1 MNEPYKHILDDI
13 RQRYNQNQPDEHAKS
28 ALITISDIPL
38 EPCDIS
44 DTDKG
49 SMDRR
54 CHCLHCLS
62 MDKTKEDNGTAISS
76 TSVDI
81 NRDHIYDGTCLLLQ
95 SDHMNKS
102 NEKTS
107 SHEIDVISDT
117 DKVYSDYGPA
127 VLMRAIERQNSR
139 LEAAIEQMNSRTE
152 RIEAVIERLLDHITD
167 REQSCDKNHFEYGII
182 QFFDQIPHKIT
193 VQYFLNDGKKT
204 PPRIKLEL
212 REMVR
217 DANKKPY
224 YKAYQT
230 VYGTCYRDFG
240 RTKIDQL
247 LKLSVNER
255 YADEISLLRSLVSS
269 SYRRLSDDSD
279 MIGTFFYDID
289 TNEIFTGAFMLINKT
304 DKLGRIFIHNGVDFS
319 NVDFEFK
326 PSKSTGKLKGA
337 DCIYTINQDII
348 NGIFNDIGPIE

>member
-13 RQRYNQNQPDEHAKS
+13 RKRYNQHQPNEHAQS
-28 ALITISDIPL
+28 ELLTISDIPPGL
-38 EPCDIS
+38 SDIS
-44 DTDKG
+44 DIDKR

-81 NRDHIYDGTCLLLQ
+81 NRDHINDDTCLHRQ
-95 SDHMNKS
+95 SDHLNILEYNS
-102 NEKTS
+102 L
-107 SHEIDVISDT
+107 SHEVKVIGDT
-117 DKVYSDYGPA
+117 DKVYSDYGPE

-152 RIEAVIERLLDHITD
+152 RIETAIERLFDHITD
-167 REQSCDKNHFEYGII
+167 IEQARDTNNSEDGII
-182 QFFDQIPHKIT
+182 QFSDQIPHKIT

-217 DANKKPY
+217 DVNKKPY

-269 SYRRLSDDSD
+269 SYRRLSDDID
-279 MIGTFFYDID
+279 MIGTFFYDKD
-289 TNEIFTGAFMLINKT
+289 TNEIFTGAFMIINKA
-304 DKLGRIFIHNGVDFS
+304 DELGRIFIHNGVDFS
-319 NVDFEFK
+319 DVDFEFN
-326 PSKSTGKLKGA
+326 PSKSKGKPKGA
-337 DCIYTINQDII
+337 DGIYTINQDII
-348 NGIFNDIGPIE
+348 NGIFNDIEPNE